1 MLARLYCVEM
11 FHVDAETPFDSPDS
25 TLELITF

>member
-1 MLARLYCVEM
+1 MLARLCCVEM

-25 TLELITF
+25 TLKLITF